1 MNAIDMSQFRLILA
15 QDGGAAA
22 PPPSG
27 QPQMVQPGGTP
38 PPTGGTGNA
47 NAPSFPSW
55 LLILPIAL
63 LVFMMIFSGG
73 AQKKEKKR
81 RAEMLSALAKHDKVQ
96 TVGGVIGTVVEIKDG
111 EIVLKVDETTN
122 TKMRFAKSA
131 VQRVLKDNAPV
142 EVSG

>member
-1 MNAIDMSQFRLILA
+1 MNNSDIAQIRLFLA

-22 PPPSG
+22 PPPAGETGTIGVDPSLPAPTG
-27 QPQMVQPGGTP
+27 QQPQ
-38 PPTGGTGNA
+38 
-47 NAPSFPSW
+47 SFPTW

-73 AQKKEKKR
+73 AQKKERRR

-96 TVGGVIGTVVEIKDG
+96 TVGGVIGTVVEIKDS
-111 EIVLKVDETTN
+111 EVILKVDETTN

-131 VQRVLKDNAPV
+131 VQRVLADNTPV
-142 EVSG
+142 EVG